1 MTNFLFEDAPTDRT
15 RPFGGDETR
24 SNEPWWLELISTGAT
39 RYLSLAEGR
48 SLVIGT
54 SYTAEIQVDDRTVSS
69 RHGRLSV
76 SEGRLHYEDLDSRNG
91 SYAGGVK
98 IDRALLSVGS
108 SVVLGRTILTC
119 VEPPSNDESD
129 LATETPLP
137 DLIGD
142 SLAMKRLARRVR
154 KLAQLKAPVLIH
166 GESGSGKELVA
177 TSLHRLG
184 PRATRPL
191 VALNMGAL
199 PGELADA
206 ELFGHER
213 GAFTGADRERKGAFE
228 QARGG
233 TLFLDE
239 IAELSAGAQ
248 SMMLRAL
255 ENGEIRPIG
264 ATATRTVDARVVAA
278 TWASLGELVERGK
291 FRQDLLHRLAVFTI
305 DVPPLRER
313 RSDIPQL
320 AQYFLARF
328 ADEVGEHELGPG
340 ATSRLLAYTWPG
352 NVRELRN
359 VLLRACVSA
368 IGGRISSSDVLRA
381 IDGVKCAA
389 PSSYG
394 TLTPTPTPP
403 RAVVRDVLEAN
414 RGNVSATARALGI
427 ARSTVRARA
436 KVG

>member
-1 MTNFLFEDAPTDRT
+1 MSNSRNILRDRSIGALVTNFLFEDVPTDRT
-15 RPFGGDETR
+15 RPFGSDETR
-24 SNEPWWLELISTGAT
+24 SSEPWWFELISTGAT

-54 SYTAEIQVDDRTVSS
+54 SYAAEIQVDDRTVSS
-69 RHGRLSV
+69 RHGRLTV
-76 SEGRLHYEDLDSRNG
+76 AEGRLHYEDLDSRNG

-98 IDRALLSVGS
+98 IDRAVLSIGS
-108 SVVLGRTILTC
+108 SVVLGRSILTC
-119 VEPPSNDESD
+119 VEPPSNDESE
-129 LATETPLP
+129 LASEAPLP

-154 KLAQLKAPVLIH
+154 KLALLKAPVLIH

-177 TSLHRLG
+177 ASLHRLG
-184 PRATRPL
+184 PRAPKPL

-199 PGELADA
+199 PGELAP
-206 ELFGHER
+206 
-213 GAFTGADRERKGAFE
+213 
-228 QARGG
+228 
-233 TLFLDE
+233 
-239 IAELSAGAQ
+239 GAQ
-248 SMMLRAL
+248 AMMLRAL

-264 ATATRTVDARVVAA
+264 ATSTRTVDARVVAA
-278 TWASLGELVERGK
+278 TWASLGELVERGR

-305 DVPPLRER
+305 DVPPLRDR
-313 RSDIPQL
+313 RGDIPQL
-320 AQYFLARF
+320 AQHFLARF
-328 ADEVGEHELGPG
+328 AEEVGEHELGPG

-368 IGGRISSSDVLRA
+368 LGPRISSSDVLQA
-381 IDGVKCAA
+381 IEGVKCAPGA
-389 PSSYG
+389 QIG
-394 TLTPTPTPP
+394 MLTPTPTPP

-414 RGNVSATARALGI
+414 QGNVSATARALGI

>member
-1 MTNFLFEDAPTDRT
+1 MQ
-15 RPFGGDETR
+15 
-24 SNEPWWLELISTGAT
+24 SNEPWWFELISTGAT

-69 RHGRLSV
+69 RHGRLTV
-76 SEGRLHYEDLDSRNG
+76 IEGRLHYEDLDSRNG

-98 IDRALLSVGS
+98 IDRAVMSVGS
-108 SVVLGRTILTC
+108 SVVLGRTVLTC
-119 VEPPSNDESD
+119 VEPPSSDEPELSS
-129 LATETPLP
+129 ESPLP

-142 SLAMKRLARRVR
+142 SLAMKRLARRAR

-177 TSLHRLG
+177 TALHRLG
-184 PRATRPL
+184 PRAGKPL

-239 IAELSAGAQ
+239 IAELSPGAQ
-248 SMMLRAL
+248 AMMLRAL

-264 ATATRTVDARVVAA
+264 ATSTRTVDARVVAA

-313 RSDIPQL
+313 RGDIPQL

-340 ATSRLLAYTWPG
+340 ATSRLLAHSWPG

-368 IGGRISSSDVLRA
+368 LGARISSSDVLEA
-381 IDGVKCAA
+381 IEGVKCAT
-389 PSSYG
+389 PSNFG
-394 TLTPTPTPP
+394 ALAPTPTPP